1 MILLRSL
8 AFHTAFYLWTTVL
21 ALAGLPVLVMGRLRV
36 QAYAKFW
43 TGSSVWLLEK
53 ICQTKVLWRGL
64 ENLPRGG
71 CIIASKH
78 QSALETLALT
88 TKGADFSYILKRE
101 LMAIPVFGWYL
112 KGAGQVAIDRA
123 KRGEALPD
131 LTRQVREA
139 IAEGRQMIIFPE
151 GTRKPAG
158 APPKYKSGVG
168 YLYTDAGAVCV
179 PVALN
184 TGLYWPRRSVS
195 IHPGQVTIA
204 FLDAIAP
211 GLDRQSFLR
220 LLEERIEAATA
231 ELIAEALAIDPSLK
245 RTLAR
250 PDAAVS

>member
-8 AFHTAFYLWTTVL
+8 IFHAAFYLTTA
-21 ALAGLPVLVMGRLRV
+21 ALAILGLPILLMDRHRV

-43 TGSSVWLLEK
+43 TGSAVWLVEK
-53 ICQTKVLWRGL
+53 ICGTKIVWRGL

-71 CIIASKH
+71 CIIAAKH
-78 QSALETLALT
+78 QSTLEAMALT

-123 KRGEALPD
+123 KRGQALPD

-158 APPKYKSGVG
+158 APPEYKSGVG
-168 YLYTDAGAVCV
+168 YLYTDSGAVCV

-184 TGLYWPRRSVS
+184 TGLYWPRRGVSV
-195 IHPGQVTIA
+195 HPGRVTIA
-204 FLDAIAP
+204 FLEPIAP
-211 GLDRQSFLR
+211 GLDKQSFLQ

-231 ELIAEALAIDPSLK
+231 ELIAGALAADPSLK
-245 RTLAR
+245 RAR
-250 PDAAVS
+250 ARLDSAVS